1 MRNIA
6 RLSVALGGFLIVS
19 SLILVG
25 VILLLFLNMIEIEIL
40 SNSAN
45 TSFLSLIFAIF
56 GILDFIAGLILIMDR

>member
-25 VILLLFLNMIEIEIL
+25 VILLIFLNLIEIEVL
-40 SNSAN
+40 SSSAN

-56 GILDFIAGLILIMDR
+56 GILDFVAGLILIMDR

>member
-25 VILLLFLNMIEIEIL
+25 VILLAFLNMIEIEVL
-40 SNSAN
+40 SNSTN
-45 TSFLSLIFAIF
+45 SSFLSLIFAIF